1 MGKIKLRIKKLDLK
15 ERVQLLNKLANI
27 GNEYV
32 IVPVIVSVSISLLLS
47 LLIYG
52 VPEVKEDYIKILM
65 SVWECFISVGSATFI
80 LSFAFYSFRV
90 LSELDVACAGSIGK
104 GDIMKYISIH
114 IIGLIVTLNI
124 LRIDN
129 TLLLKVIG
137 ALSIISYILLKVMVI
152 RLRKEVL
159 YN

>member
-1 MGKIKLRIKKLDLK
+1 MNKVKLRIKKLDLK

-32 IVPVIVSVSISLLLS
+32 IVPVVVSLSIGLLLS

-65 SVWECFISVGSATFI
+65 SVWECFISVGSATF
-80 LSFAFYSFRV
+80 L
-90 LSELDVACAGSIGK
+90 LSELDVACGGSIGK

-114 IIGLIVTLNI
+114 FVGLIVTLNI

>member
-15 ERVQLLNKLANI
+15 ERVQLLNKLDNI

-52 VPEVKEDYIKILM
+52 VPEVKEDYIKIFM
-65 SVWECFISVGSATFI
+65 SVLECSVSIGSATFI

-104 GDIMKYISIH
+104 GDIMKYILIH

-129 TLLLKVIG
+129 ALLLKVVG